1 MPLFSE
7 PLFILDLIFF
17 RDFREFLYRTR
28 QQGWHEM
35 QLGTNAVKTYKLSLD
50 LEMDVLDLAKS
61 LRVKKFTPRF
71 KYE

>member
-50 LEMDVLDLAKS
+50 LEMDV
-61 LRVKKFTPRF
+61 
-71 KYE
+71 